1 MRPLDGHSP
10 TGEGCT
16 IVWLHPD
23 YSATSCYVLLSI
35 EEIDDRWMQFDE
47 YIALVGHLCA
57 VPSHCLSD
65 YMDWFYMISHP
76 FMIPAQ
82 PGDPPRVL
90 SIQQYEEFVEPDG
103 YQQLMV
109 VATPNETDI
118 DDWCASC
125 STCNGNIFFW
135 YLCLLLSLVF
145 YY

>member
-1 MRPLDGHSP
+1 M
-10 TGEGCT
+10 

-57 VPSHCLSD
+57 VPSHYSPD

-76 FMIPAQ
+76 FMSPAQ
-82 PGDPPRVL
+82 PGDLPRVL
-90 SIQQYEEFVEPDG
+90 SVQQYEEFVEPDG

-118 DDWCASC
+118 DD
-125 STCNGNIFFW
+125 
-135 YLCLLLSLVF
+135 
-145 YY
+145 